1 MNNSLISNYQTKLLI
16 LDAAD
21 KLVEETPF
29 DKLSVTQIC
38 EEAGISRATF
48 YRCFKDKF
56 AIAQWHVEL
65 AWAQGANEIGRTLS
79 WKEGYYIT
87 EANIA
92 SRNLFYAGVAK
103 SNDYNAIDNF
113 APRLRRKTIT
123 ETLTQMRKVPMTER
137 LKFQIDATV
146 ELEVHLLPKW
156 HYGFYDVPLDEM
168 CEWVADSVPRELF
181 DLLNTPLHPRFAGT
195 IPEFSAA
202 ACRSSRTLSHRPHSA
217 CGRRCTIQRASPSRR
232 MKAARTFRSVC
243 RRNSA
248 A

>member
-1 MNNSLISNYQTKLLI
+1 MRVLSNSLISNYQTKLLI
-16 LDAAD
+16 LDAAN
-21 KLVEETPF
+21 KLIGETPF

-38 EEAGISRATF
+38 EEAGVSRATF

-65 AWAQGANEIGRTLS
+65 AWSHGANEIGRTLS

-87 EANIA
+87 EAAIA

-123 ETLTQMRKVPMTER
+123 ETLTKMHKVPMTER

-156 HYGFYDVPLDEM
+156 HYGFYDVSLDEM
-168 CEWVADSVPRELF
+168 CEWVADSIPRELF
-181 DLLNTPLHPRFAGT
+181 DLLNTPLHPR
-195 IPEFSAA
+195 
-202 ACRSSRTLSHRPHSA
+202 SSRPPRPIAEPKPHH
-217 CGRRCTIQRASPSRR
+217 II
-232 MKAARTFRSVC
+232 
-243 RRNSA
+243 
-248 A
+248 

>member
-1 MNNSLISNYQTKLLI
+1 MNATAPWGEKPTPGRRTNATKRAGAHLVAFSEGRCEVLNNSLISNYQTKLLI
-16 LDAAD
+16 MDAAD

-38 EEAGISRATF
+38 KEAGISRATF

-123 ETLTQMRKVPMTER
+123 ETLQMRKVPLTEH
-137 LKFQIDATV
+137 LKLQIDATV
-146 ELEVHLLPKW
+146 ELEVHLFPKW
-156 HYGFYDVPLDEM
+156 HYGFYDVSLDEM
-168 CEWVADSVPRELF
+168 CEWVADSIPRELF
-181 DLLNTPLHPRFAGT
+181 DLLNTPLHPR
-195 IPEFSAA
+195 
-202 ACRSSRTLSHRPHSA
+202 SSRPPRPIAEPKPHH
-217 CGRRCTIQRASPSRR
+217 II
-232 MKAARTFRSVC
+232 
-243 RRNSA
+243 
-248 A
+248 

>member
-1 MNNSLISNYQTKLLI
+1 MQRDERGRISLHSQRGRCEVLNNSLISNYQTKLLI
-16 LDAAD
+16 MDAAD

-123 ETLTQMRKVPMTER
+123 ETLTQMRKVPLTEH

-146 ELEVHLLPKW
+146 
-156 HYGFYDVPLDEM
+156 G
-168 CEWVADSVPRELF
+168 SRS
-181 DLLNTPLHPRFAGT
+181 T
-195 IPEFSAA
+195 
-202 ACRSSRTLSHRPHSA
+202 SSRNGITASTTCPSM
-217 CGRRCTIQRASPSRR
+217 RCANGLPTRFRASCS
-232 MKAARTFRSVC
+232 TF
-243 RRNSA
+243 
-248 A
+248 

>member
-65 AWAQGANEIGRTLS
+65 AWSQGANEIGRTLS

-123 ETLTQMRKVPMTER
+123 ETLTQMRKVPLTEH

-156 HYGFYDVPLDEM
+156 HYGFYDVSLDEM
-168 CEWVADSVPRELF
+168 CEWVADSIPRELF
-181 DLLNTPLHPRFAGT
+181 DLLNTPLHPR
-195 IPEFSAA
+195 
-202 ACRSSRTLSHRPHSA
+202 SSRPPRPIAEPKPHH
-217 CGRRCTIQRASPSRR
+217 II
-232 MKAARTFRSVC
+232 
-243 RRNSA
+243 
-248 A
+248 

>member
-1 MNNSLISNYQTKLLI
+1 M
-16 LDAAD
+16 DAAD

-65 AWAQGANEIGRTLS
+65 AWAQGAKRNRPHAFMEKKGTTSRRRT
-79 WKEGYYIT
+79 
-87 EANIA
+87 IA

-123 ETLTQMRKVPMTER
+123 ETLTQMRKVPLTEH

-146 ELEVHLLPKW
+146 ELEVHLFPKW
-156 HYGFYDVPLDEM
+156 HYGSMTYPTRCANGL
-168 CEWVADSVPRELF
+168 P
-181 DLLNTPLHPRFAGT
+181 TRF
-195 IPEFSAA
+195 
-202 ACRSSRTLSHRPHSA
+202 
-217 CGRRCTIQRASPSRR
+217 RASCS
-232 MKAARTFRSVC
+232 TF
-243 RRNSA
+243 
-248 A
+248 

>member
-1 MNNSLISNYQTKLLI
+1 M
-16 LDAAD
+16 DAAD

-123 ETLTQMRKVPMTER
+123 ETLTQMRKVPLTEH
-137 LKFQIDATV
+137 LKFQI
-146 ELEVHLLPKW
+146 
-156 HYGFYDVPLDEM
+156 
-168 CEWVADSVPRELF
+168 R
-181 DLLNTPLHPRFAGT
+181 TPP
-195 IPEFSAA
+195 S
-202 ACRSSRTLSHRPHSA
+202 SSRFICSRNGITASMTYPSM
-217 CGRRCTIQRASPSRR
+217 RCANGLPTRFRASCS
-232 MKAARTFRSVC
+232 TF
-243 RRNSA
+243 
-248 A
+248 

>member
-1 MNNSLISNYQTKLLI
+1 M
-16 LDAAD
+16 DAAD

-123 ETLTQMRKVPMTER
+123 ETLAQSPS
-137 LKFQIDATV
+137 DGA
-146 ELEVHLLPKW
+146 LEVSDRRHRRAR
-156 HYGFYDVPLDEM
+156 GS
-168 CEWVADSVPRELF
+168 SVPEMALR
-181 DLLNTPLHPRFAGT
+181 LL
-195 IPEFSAA
+195 
-202 ACRSSRTLSHRPHSA
+202 
-217 CGRRCTIQRASPSRR
+217 
-232 MKAARTFRSVC
+232 
-243 RRNSA
+243 
-248 A
+248 